1 VSHLEVFHAS
11 GVKKLRAST
20 YGRGVWETSMATGSI
35 PMVSFSNDTVNF
47 SAQAI
52 GTTSSA
58 STVTLT
64 NIGSAALNVT
74 GFNLVGSEFMQTN
87 NCPAALAVATSC
99 TINVTFTPNSSGNH
113 QGTLSLTDNAYDT
126 PQEVQLAGN
135 LPVPALSISPSPVA
149 DSGAVAIGVINPWQ
163 SISVYSVGTG
173 PATITNISVTG
184 DFSQT
189 GNCIGVLP
197 VSEGCYVNVFFRPTA
212 AGVRTGTLLITDDSS
227 GSPQSIPLSGT
238 GVAELAMS
246 SGPIQFPNVP
256 VGQSSSP
263 MALTLS
269 NFTPSPIGISQ
280 IALSNPAFI
289 QTNTCGTSVAS
300 QANCVVNITFTPA
313 FGGQNYGSLSV
324 LDASGHSQS
333 AGVSGSGIDFSV
345 SSLPSNVAVKAGQAV
360 TFSVSVSAQA
370 DFVGIVS
377 LSCQGGPKGSTCTT
391 TPASIP
397 LTLANSFFLPTVTV
411 TTPPTVA
418 AAPVRFPPVSYGNYF
433 EFRLSLCLF
442 GALAL
447 LLWWMQRRTV
457 EASATHRAAVIALLI
472 GVLLLAVSCGG
483 GSSVITGPPPPPP
496 PPTPTNYSITITG
509 TSGSLTNSTQVTLT
523 VNP

>member
-1 VSHLEVFHAS
+1 
-11 GVKKLRAST
+11 
-20 YGRGVWETSMATGSI
+20 
-35 PMVSFSNDTVNF
+35 MVSFSDYTVNF

-74 GFNLVGSEFMQTN
+74 GFNLVSSEFIQTN
-87 NCPAALAVATSC
+87 NCPPTLAVAASC
-99 TINVTFTPNSSGNH
+99 TINVSFTPTSSGNH
-113 QGTLSLTDNAYDT
+113 QGTLSLIDNAYDT
-126 PQEVQLAGN
+126 PQEVQLTGN

-163 SISVYSVGTG
+163 SISVYSVGTA

-197 VSEGCYVNVFFRPTA
+197 VSESCYVNVFFRPTA

-246 SGPIQFPNVP
+246 TAPIQFPNVL

-263 MALTLS
+263 VALTLS
-269 NFTPSPIGISQ
+269 NFTPSAIGINQ
-280 IALSNPAFI
+280 IALSSPAFT
-289 QTNTCGTSVAS
+289 QTNTCGMSVAP
-300 QANCVVNITFTPA
+300 QASCVVNITFTPP
-313 FGGQNYGSLSV
+313 FGGPSFTNLSV
-324 LDASGHSQS
+324 VDTNGHSQS
-333 AGVSGSGIDFSV
+333 AQVLGSGIDFALS
-345 SSLPSNVAVKAGQAV
+345 PIASNIAVKAGQTA
-360 TFSVSVSAQA
+360 TFSISLSSQA
-370 DFVGIVS
+370 DFVGTVS

-397 LTLANSFFLPTVTV
+397 MTLSNSFFMPTVTV

-418 AAPVRFPPVSYGNYF
+418 AAPMRFPPVSYGNYF
-433 EFRLSLCLF
+433 EFRLSLGLL
-442 GALAL
+442 GALTL

-457 EASATHRAAVIALLI
+457 EASATHRAAVIVLLI

-483 GSSVITGPPPPPP
+483 GSSVSTGPPP

-509 TSGSLTNSTQVTLT
+509 TSGSLTNATQVTLT